1 MQTFEAPIIIAASQV
16 VVWESQFGV
25 ARRRYAFPHC
35 PTVSQ
40 TLGIDSQRRGRLVLH
55 LRYPPLGPKNL
66 APRHR
71 SSQRSAMSETPDQ
84 RANESE
90 EQRERLVAG
99 LRDAVDL
106 GEGKWVRDTL
116 DAMHP
121 ADASDLLEQLSS
133 ERFEAVV
140 ELLGGELPADIL
152 IELREEYRED
162 AVEVMSDEAVVEA
175 LDELETDDATAVLE
189 DLDEDR
195 RERILEELEP
205 EDRAVLEASFE
216 FEEDT
221 AGRLMQREYLAAP
234 EFWTIGQTID
244 FARDNAKTLPTDF
257 YEVYVVDP
265 MNKPLGY
272 VLLSQLLRTER
283 AVKLADI
290 METFTSDIN
299 VDQDQEEVAYQFQ
312 KYALASAPVKDHD
325 GRLVGMI
332 TVDDMVQVIQEE
344 NTEDLLALANVS
356 SADGSDTVW
365 ESVKARAPWLGINL
379 ITAFLASAIIALF
392 EGTLDRLVQL
402 AILMPV
408 VAALAGNAGSQGLAV
423 AVRAIAER
431 EMEGKAGRRAV
442 VRETLTGLVN
452 GVIFAIGVGLVAF
465 FWFQD
470 AKLAI
475 VLGVAML
482 ASFLWAGASGI
493 LVPLTLKRMGA
504 DPAVASSVFVLTLT
518 DTMAFFSFL
527 GLATLFL
534 L

>member
-1 MQTFEAPIIIAASQV
+1 
-16 VVWESQFGV
+16 
-25 ARRRYAFPHC
+25 
-35 PTVSQ
+35 
-40 TLGIDSQRRGRLVLH
+40 
-55 LRYPPLGPKNL
+55 
-66 APRHR
+66 
-71 SSQRSAMSETPDQ
+71 MSETPDQ
-84 RANESE
+84 PVPDDE
-90 EQRERLVAG
+90 EQRAQLASD
-99 LRDAVDL
+99 LRDAIDL
-106 GEGKWVRDTL
+106 GEGDWIRDTL
-116 DAMHP
+116 DDMHP
-121 ADASDLLEQLSS
+121 ADASDLLEHLST
-133 ERFEAVV
+133 ERFEAAV
-140 ELLGGELPADIL
+140 ELLDGELPSEIL

-162 AVEVMSDEAVVEA
+162 AVEIMSDEAVVEA
-175 LDELETDDATAVLE
+175 LDDLETDDATAVLE

-195 RERILEELEP
+195 RERILDELEP

-221 AGRLMQREYLAAP
+221 AGRLMQREFLAAP

-244 FARDNAKTLPTDF
+244 FARDNAADLPTDF
-257 YEVYVVDP
+257 YEIYVVDP
-265 MNKPLGY
+265 TNKPLGY
-272 VLLSQLLRTER
+272 VLLSQLLRTGR
-283 AVKLADI
+283 DVKLADI
-290 METFTSDIN
+290 MGSFNSDIH

-312 KYALASAPVKDHD
+312 KYALASAPVKDHE

-332 TVDDMVQVIQEE
+332 TVDDMVHVIQEE

-379 ITAFLASAIIALF
+379 ITAFVASAIIALF

-442 VRETLTGLVN
+442 VRETLTGVVN
-452 GVIFAIGVGLVAF
+452 GGIFAIGVALVAL

-470 AKLAI
+470 VKLSI
-475 VLGVAML
+475 ILGVAMF
-482 ASFLWAGASGI
+482 ASFVWAGVSGI

-518 DTMAFFSFL
+518 DVMAFFSFL

>member
-1 MQTFEAPIIIAASQV
+1 
-16 VVWESQFGV
+16 
-25 ARRRYAFPHC
+25 
-35 PTVSQ
+35 
-40 TLGIDSQRRGRLVLH
+40 
-55 LRYPPLGPKNL
+55 
-66 APRHR
+66 
-71 SSQRSAMSETPDQ
+71 MSETPQNPVDE
-84 RANESE
+84 AE
-90 EQRERLVAG
+90 ERRELQAAELREAIDAG
-99 LRDAVDL
+99 A
-106 GEGKWVRDTL
+106 ENWVRETL

-140 ELLGGELPADIL
+140 DLLGGELPAEIL
-152 IELREEYRED
+152 IELRDEYRED
-162 AVEVMSDEAVVEA
+162 AVEVMTDEAVVEA

-205 EDRAVLEASFE
+205 QDRAVLEASFE

-221 AGRLMQREYLAAP
+221 AGRLMQREFLAAP
-234 EFWTIGQTID
+234 EFWSVGQTID
-244 FARDNAKTLPTDF
+244 FARDNAEELPTDF
-257 YEVYVVDP
+257 YEIYVVDP
-265 MNKPLGY
+265 SNKPLGY
-272 VLLSQLLRTER
+272 VLLSQLLRTHR
-283 AVKLADI
+283 DINLSDI
-290 METFTSDIN
+290 MEPFHSDIH
-299 VDQDQEEVAYQFQ
+299 VDLDQEEVAYQFQ

-379 ITAFLASAIIALF
+379 ITAFIASAIIAVF
-392 EGTLDRLVQL
+392 EGALDRLVQL

-431 EMEGKAGRRAV
+431 EMEGKAGRRAI

-452 GVIFAIGVGLVAF
+452 GIIFAIGVGLVAL

-470 AKLAI
+470 LKLAI

-482 ASFLWAGASGI
+482 ASFVWAGVSGI

>member
-1 MQTFEAPIIIAASQV
+1 MSEAPD
-16 VVWESQFGV
+16 
-25 ARRRYAFPHC
+25 P
-35 PTVSQ
+35 
-40 TLGIDSQRRGRLVLH
+40 
-55 LRYPPLGPKNL
+55 
-66 APRHR
+66 
-71 SSQRSAMSETPDQ
+71 SAQDG
-84 RANESE
+84 E
-90 EQRERLVAG
+90 EQRAQLASD
-99 LRDAVDL
+99 LRDAIDL
-106 GEGKWVRDTL
+106 GEGDWVRKTL
-116 DAMHP
+116 EAMHP
-121 ADASDLLEQLSS
+121 ADASDLLEHLST
-133 ERFEAVV
+133 EKFEAVV
-140 ELLGGELPADIL
+140 ELLGGELPSDIL

-175 LDELETDDATAVLE
+175 LDDLETDDATAVLE

-195 RERILEELEP
+195 RERILDELEP

-221 AGRLMQREYLAAP
+221 AGRLMQRDFLAAP

-244 FARDNAKTLPTDF
+244 FARDNAEELPTDF
-257 YEVYVVDP
+257 YEIYVVDP
-265 MNKPLGY
+265 SNKPLGY

-283 AVKLADI
+283 DVKLADI
-290 METFTSDIN
+290 MEAFHSDIH
-299 VDQDQEEVAYQFQ
+299 VDLDQEEVAYQFQ
-312 KYALASAPVKDHD
+312 KYALASAPVKDRD

-332 TVDDMVQVIQEE
+332 TVDDMVHVIQEE

-379 ITAFLASAIIALF
+379 ITAFVASAIIAVF
-392 EGTLDRLVQL
+392 EGTIDRLVQL

-452 GVIFAIGVGLVAF
+452 GVIFAIGVGLVAL

-470 AKLAI
+470 VNLAI

-482 ASFLWAGASGI
+482 ASFFWAGISGI

>member
-1 MQTFEAPIIIAASQV
+1 
-16 VVWESQFGV
+16 
-25 ARRRYAFPHC
+25 
-35 PTVSQ
+35 
-40 TLGIDSQRRGRLVLH
+40 
-55 LRYPPLGPKNL
+55 
-66 APRHR
+66 
-71 SSQRSAMSETPDQ
+71 MSEIPDKPVPDD
-84 RANESE
+84 E
-90 EQRERLVAG
+90 EQRAQLASD
-99 LRDAVDL
+99 LRDAIDL
-106 GEGKWVRDTL
+106 GEGDWIRDTL
-116 DAMHP
+116 DDMHP
-121 ADASDLLEQLSS
+121 ADASDLLEHLST
-133 ERFEAVV
+133 ERFEAAV
-140 ELLGGELPADIL
+140 ELLDGELPSEIL

-162 AVEVMSDEAVVEA
+162 AVEIMSDEAVVEA
-175 LDELETDDATAVLE
+175 LDDLETDDATAVLE

-195 RERILEELEP
+195 RERILDELEP

-221 AGRLMQREYLAAP
+221 AGRLMQREFLAAP

-244 FARDNAKTLPTDF
+244 FARDNAGDLPTDF
-257 YEVYVVDP
+257 YEIYVVDP
-265 MNKPLGY
+265 TNKPLGY
-272 VLLSQLLRTER
+272 VLLSQLLRTGR
-283 AVKLADI
+283 DVKLADI
-290 METFTSDIN
+290 MGSFNSDIH

-312 KYALASAPVKDHD
+312 KYALASAPVKDHE

-332 TVDDMVQVIQEE
+332 TVDDMVHVIQEE

-379 ITAFLASAIIALF
+379 ITAFVASAIIALF

-442 VRETLTGLVN
+442 VRETLTGVVN
-452 GVIFAIGVGLVAF
+452 GGIFAIGVALVAL

-470 AKLAI
+470 VKLSI
-475 VLGVAML
+475 ILGVAMF
-482 ASFLWAGASGI
+482 ASFVWAGVSGI

-518 DTMAFFSFL
+518 DVMAFFSFL

>member
-1 MQTFEAPIIIAASQV
+1 
-16 VVWESQFGV
+16 
-25 ARRRYAFPHC
+25 
-35 PTVSQ
+35 
-40 TLGIDSQRRGRLVLH
+40 
-55 LRYPPLGPKNL
+55 
-66 APRHR
+66 
-71 SSQRSAMSETPDQ
+71 MSETPETQ
-84 RANESE
+84 AELAE
-90 EQRERLVAG
+90 ERRELLIAELREAIDAG
-99 LRDAVDL
+99 AA
-106 GEGKWVRDTL
+106 KQVRGL
-116 DAMHP
+116 LEAEHP
-121 ADASDLLEQLSS
+121 ADASDFLEQLSS
-133 ERFEAVV
+133 ERFEAVMD
-140 ELLGGELPADIL
+140 LLGGDLPADIL

-205 EDRAVLEASFE
+205 EDRAVLEASFD

-221 AGRLMQREYLAAP
+221 AGRLMQREFLAAP
-234 EFWTIGQTID
+234 EFWSVGQTID
-244 FARDNAKTLPTDF
+244 YARENAEDLPTDF
-257 YEVYVVDP
+257 YEIYVVDP
-265 MNKPLGY
+265 TNRPLGY

-283 AVKLADI
+283 DVQLADI
-290 METFTSDIN
+290 METFHSDIH

-332 TVDDMVQVIQEE
+332 TVDDMVHVIQEE

-379 ITAFLASAIIALF
+379 ITAFIASAIIALF

-465 FWFQD
+465 FWFSD
-470 AKLAI
+470 VKLAV
-475 VLGVAML
+475 VLAAAML
-482 ASFLWAGASGI
+482 ASFAWAGVSGI
-493 LVPLTLKRMGA
+493 LVPLALKRMGA

>member
-1 MQTFEAPIIIAASQV
+1 
-16 VVWESQFGV
+16 
-25 ARRRYAFPHC
+25 
-35 PTVSQ
+35 
-40 TLGIDSQRRGRLVLH
+40 
-55 LRYPPLGPKNL
+55 
-66 APRHR
+66 
-71 SSQRSAMSETPDQ
+71 MSETP
-84 RANESE
+84 ESQAEFAE
-90 EQRERLVAG
+90 ERRELLIAELREAIDSGAAKQVRG
-99 LRDAVDL
+99 LLEA
-106 GEGKWVRDTL
+106 E
-116 DAMHP
+116 HP
-121 ADASDLLEQLSS
+121 ADASDFLEQLSS
-133 ERFEAVV
+133 ERFEAVMD
-140 ELLGGELPADIL
+140 LLGGDLPADIL

-216 FEEDT
+216 FDEDT
-221 AGRLMQREYLAAP
+221 AGRLMQREFLAAP
-234 EFWTIGQTID
+234 EFWSVGQTID
-244 FARDNAKTLPTDF
+244 YARENAEELPTDF
-257 YEVYVVDP
+257 YEIYVVDP
-265 MNKPLGY
+265 TNRPLGY

-283 AVKLADI
+283 DVPLAEI
-290 METFTSDIN
+290 METFHSDIH

-332 TVDDMVQVIQEE
+332 TVDDMVHVIQEE

-379 ITAFLASAIIALF
+379 ITAFIASAIIALF

-442 VRETLTGLVN
+442 IRETLTGIVN

-465 FWFQD
+465 FWFSD
-470 AKLAI
+470 VKLAI
-475 VLGVAML
+475 VLAVAML
-482 ASFLWAGASGI
+482 ASFMWAGASGI

>member
-1 MQTFEAPIIIAASQV
+1 
-16 VVWESQFGV
+16 
-25 ARRRYAFPHC
+25 
-35 PTVSQ
+35 
-40 TLGIDSQRRGRLVLH
+40 
-55 LRYPPLGPKNL
+55 
-66 APRHR
+66 
-71 SSQRSAMSETPDQ
+71 MSEADPIPAQDGEDQ
-84 RANESE
+84 QA
-90 EQRERLVAG
+90 QLAAD
-99 LRDAVDL
+99 LRDAINAGDVDQIR
-106 GEGKWVRDTL
+106 GIL
-116 DAMHP
+116 DGLHP
-121 ADASDLLEQLSS
+121 ADASDLLEHLST
-133 ERFEAVV
+133 ERFETTV
-140 ELLGGELPADIL
+140 ELLGGELPAEIL

-244 FARDNAKTLPTDF
+244 FARDNAEDLPSDF

-265 MNKPLGY
+265 TNKPLGY
-272 VLLSQLLRTER
+272 VLLSQLLQTER
-283 AVKLADI
+283 DVKLAEI
-290 METFTSDIN
+290 MEPFHSDIH

-312 KYALASAPVKDHD
+312 KYALASAPVKDRD

-332 TVDDMVQVIQEE
+332 TVDDMVHVIQEE

-379 ITAFLASAIIALF
+379 ITAFFASAIIALF
-392 EGTLDRLVQL
+392 EGALDRLVQL

-452 GVIFAIGVGLVAF
+452 GVIFAVGVGLVAL
-465 FWFQD
+465 FWFRD
-470 AKLAI
+470 INLAL
-475 VLGVAML
+475 VLAVAML
-482 ASFLWAGASGI
+482 ASFLWAGISGI

>member
-1 MQTFEAPIIIAASQV
+1 
-16 VVWESQFGV
+16 
-25 ARRRYAFPHC
+25 
-35 PTVSQ
+35 
-40 TLGIDSQRRGRLVLH
+40 
-55 LRYPPLGPKNL
+55 
-66 APRHR
+66 
-71 SSQRSAMSETPDQ
+71 MSETPETQ
-84 RANESE
+84 AELAE
-90 EQRERLVAG
+90 ERRELLIAELREAIDAG
-99 LRDAVDL
+99 AA
-106 GEGKWVRDTL
+106 KQVRGL
-116 DAMHP
+116 LEAEHP
-121 ADASDLLEQLSS
+121 ADASDFLEQLSS
-133 ERFEAVV
+133 ERFEAVMD
-140 ELLGGELPADIL
+140 LLGGELPADIL

-205 EDRAVLEASFE
+205 ENRAVLEASFD
-216 FEEDT
+216 FDEDT
-221 AGRLMQREYLAAP
+221 AGRLMQREFLAAP
-234 EFWTIGQTID
+234 EFWSVGQTID
-244 FARDNAKTLPTDF
+244 YARENAEDLPTDF
-257 YEVYVVDP
+257 YEIYVVDP
-265 MNKPLGY
+265 TNRPLGY

-283 AVKLADI
+283 DIQLADI
-290 METFTSDIN
+290 METFHSDIH

-332 TVDDMVQVIQEE
+332 TVDDMVHVIQEE

-379 ITAFLASAIIALF
+379 ITAFIASAIIALF

-465 FWFQD
+465 FWFSD
-470 AKLAI
+470 VKLAI
-475 VLGVAML
+475 VLAAAML
-482 ASFLWAGASGI
+482 ASFAWAGVSGI
-493 LVPLTLKRMGA
+493 LVPLALKRMGA

>member
-1 MQTFEAPIIIAASQV
+1 MPSEDGEELQEQLAA
-16 VVWESQFGV
+16 E
-25 ARRRYAFPHC
+25 
-35 PTVSQ
+35 
-40 TLGIDSQRRGRLVLH
+40 
-55 LRYPPLGPKNL
+55 
-66 APRHR
+66 
-71 SSQRSAMSETPDQ
+71 
-84 RANESE
+84 
-90 EQRERLVAG
+90 
-99 LRDAVDL
+99 LRDAIDASD
-106 GEGKWVRDTL
+106 GDWVSETL
-116 DAMHP
+116 ESLHP
-121 ADASDLLEQLSS
+121 ADASDLLEQLST
-133 ERFEAVV
+133 ERFEATV

-162 AVEVMSDEAVVEA
+162 AVEAMSDEAVVEA
-175 LDELETDDATAVLE
+175 LDELDTDDATAILE
-189 DLDEDR
+189 DVDEDR
-195 RERILEELEP
+195 RERILDELEP

-216 FEEDT
+216 FDEDT
-221 AGRLMQREYLAAP
+221 AGRLMQRDYLAAP
-234 EFWTIGQTID
+234 EFWTVGEAID
-244 FARDNAKTLPTDF
+244 FARDNADELPTDF
-257 YEVYVVDP
+257 YEIYVVDP

-290 METFTSDIN
+290 MEVLNSDIH
-299 VDQDQEEVAYQFQ
+299 VDMDQEEVAYQFQ
-312 KYALASAPVKDHD
+312 KYALASAPIKDHE

-332 TVDDMVQVIQEE
+332 TVDDMVHVIQEE

-365 ESVKARAPWLGINL
+365 ESVKARAPWLAVNL
-379 ITAFLASAIIALF
+379 LTAFFASAIIAFF
-392 EGTLDRLVQL
+392 EGALDRLVQL

-431 EMEGKAGRRAV
+431 EMEGKASRRAI

-452 GVIFAIGVGLVAF
+452 GIIFAIGVGLIAY
-465 FWFQD
+465 FWFQKMD
-470 AKLAI
+470 LAI
-475 VLGVAML
+475 VLAAAML
-482 ASFLWAGASGI
+482 ASFLWAGVSGI
-493 LVPLTLKRMGA
+493 LVPLALKRMGA

>member
-1 MQTFEAPIIIAASQV
+1 
-16 VVWESQFGV
+16 
-25 ARRRYAFPHC
+25 
-35 PTVSQ
+35 
-40 TLGIDSQRRGRLVLH
+40 
-55 LRYPPLGPKNL
+55 
-66 APRHR
+66 
-71 SSQRSAMSETPDQ
+71 MSETPDQ
-84 RANESE
+84 PVPDDE
-90 EQRERLVAG
+90 EQRAQLASD
-99 LRDAVDL
+99 LRDAIDL
-106 GEGKWVRDTL
+106 GEGDWIRDTL
-116 DAMHP
+116 EDMHP
-121 ADASDLLEQLSS
+121 ADASDLLEHLST
-133 ERFEAVV
+133 ERFEAAV
-140 ELLGGELPADIL
+140 ELLDGELPSEIL

-162 AVEVMSDEAVVEA
+162 AVEIMSDEAVVEA
-175 LDELETDDATAVLE
+175 LDDLETDDATAVLE

-195 RERILEELEP
+195 RERILDELEP

-221 AGRLMQREYLAAP
+221 AGRLMQREFLAAP

-244 FARDNAKTLPTDF
+244 FARDNAEDLPTDF
-257 YEVYVVDP
+257 YEIYVVDP
-265 MNKPLGY
+265 TNKPLGY
-272 VLLSQLLRTER
+272 VLLSQLLRTGR
-283 AVKLADI
+283 DVKLADI
-290 METFTSDIN
+290 MGSFNSDIH
-299 VDQDQEEVAYQFQ
+299 VDMDQEEVAYQFQ

-332 TVDDMVQVIQEE
+332 TVDDMVHVIQEE

-379 ITAFLASAIIALF
+379 ITAFVASAIIALF
-392 EGTLDRLVQL
+392 EGTLDRVVQL

-442 VRETLTGLVN
+442 VRETLTGVVN
-452 GVIFAIGVGLVAF
+452 GVIFAIGVALVSL

-470 AKLAI
+470 VKLSI
-475 VLGVAML
+475 IIGVAMF
-482 ASFLWAGASGI
+482 ASFVWAGVSGI

-518 DTMAFFSFL
+518 DVMAFFSFL

>member
-1 MQTFEAPIIIAASQV
+1 
-16 VVWESQFGV
+16 
-25 ARRRYAFPHC
+25 
-35 PTVSQ
+35 
-40 TLGIDSQRRGRLVLH
+40 
-55 LRYPPLGPKNL
+55 
-66 APRHR
+66 
-71 SSQRSAMSETPDQ
+71 MSEASDLPDNDGDDA
-84 RANESE
+84 R
-90 EQRERLVAG
+90 EQQVSD
-99 LRDAVDL
+99 LRDAID
-106 GEGKWVRDTL
+106 GGNRDWIRETL
-116 DAMHP
+116 DEMHP
-121 ADASDLLEQLSS
+121 ADASDLLEQLST
-133 ERFEAVV
+133 ERFEATV
-140 ELLGGELPADIL
+140 ELLGDDLPPEIL

-195 RERILEELEP
+195 RERILDELEP

-221 AGRLMQREYLAAP
+221 AGRLMQRDFLAAP
-234 EFWTIGQTID
+234 EFWTVGQTID
-244 FARDNAKTLPTDF
+244 FARDNADDLPTDF
-257 YEVYVVDP
+257 YEIYVVDP

-283 AVKLADI
+283 EIKLSDI
-290 METFTSDIN
+290 METFHSDIH
-299 VDQDQEEVAYQFQ
+299 VDLDQEEVAYQFQ
-312 KYALASAPVKDHD
+312 KYALASAPVKDRD

-332 TVDDMVQVIQEE
+332 TVDDMVHVIQEE

-379 ITAFLASAIIALF
+379 ITAFFASAIIAVF
-392 EGTLDRLVQL
+392 EGALDRLVQL

-431 EMEGKAGRRAV
+431 EMEGKAGRRAI
-442 VRETLTGLVN
+442 VRETLTGIVN
-452 GVIFAIGVGLVAF
+452 GVIFAIGVGVVAQ

-470 AKLAI
+470 VRLSVVLAA
-475 VLGVAML
+475 AML
-482 ASFLWAGASGI
+482 ASFIWAGVSGI
-493 LVPLTLKRMGA
+493 IVPLALKRAGA

>member
-1 MQTFEAPIIIAASQV
+1 
-16 VVWESQFGV
+16 
-25 ARRRYAFPHC
+25 
-35 PTVSQ
+35 
-40 TLGIDSQRRGRLVLH
+40 
-55 LRYPPLGPKNL
+55 
-66 APRHR
+66 
-71 SSQRSAMSETPDQ
+71 MSETP
-84 RANESE
+84 ESQAELAE
-90 EQRERLVAG
+90 ERREMLMAELREAIDAG
-99 LRDAVDL
+99 AA
-106 GEGKWVRDTL
+106 KQVRGLLETQ
-116 DAMHP
+116 HP
-121 ADASDLLEQLSS
+121 ADASDFLEQLSG
-133 ERFEAVV
+133 ERFEAVMD
-140 ELLGGELPADIL
+140 LLGGELPADIL

-175 LDELETDDATAVLE
+175 LDELDTDDATAVLE

-195 RERILEELEP
+195 RERIFEELEP

-221 AGRLMQREYLAAP
+221 AGRLMQREFLAAP
-234 EFWTIGQTID
+234 EFWSVGQTID
-244 FARDNAKTLPTDF
+244 YARENAEDLPTDF
-257 YEVYVVDP
+257 YEIYVVDP
-265 MNKPLGY
+265 TNKPLGY
-272 VLLSQLLRTER
+272 VLLSQLLRAER
-283 AVKLADI
+283 EVKLADI
-290 METFTSDIN
+290 METFHSDIH

-312 KYALASAPVKDHD
+312 KYALASAPVKDRE

-332 TVDDMVQVIQEE
+332 TVDDMVHVIQEE

-379 ITAFLASAIIALF
+379 ITAFVASAIIALF
-392 EGTLDRLVQL
+392 ENALDRLVQL

-442 VRETLTGLVN
+442 IRETLTGLVN
-452 GVIFAIGVGLVAF
+452 GVIFAIGVGLVAL

-470 AKLAI
+470 INLAI
-475 VLGVAML
+475 VLAVAML

>member
-1 MQTFEAPIIIAASQV
+1 
-16 VVWESQFGV
+16 
-25 ARRRYAFPHC
+25 
-35 PTVSQ
+35 
-40 TLGIDSQRRGRLVLH
+40 
-55 LRYPPLGPKNL
+55 
-66 APRHR
+66 
-71 SSQRSAMSETPDQ
+71 MSETP
-84 RANESE
+84 ESQAEFAE
-90 EQRERLVAG
+90 ERRELLIAELREAIDSGAAKQVRG
-99 LRDAVDL
+99 LLEA
-106 GEGKWVRDTL
+106 E
-116 DAMHP
+116 HP
-121 ADASDLLEQLSS
+121 ADASDFLEQLSS
-133 ERFEAVV
+133 ERFEAVMD
-140 ELLGGELPADIL
+140 LLGGDLPADIL

-195 RERILEELEP
+195 RERILEELQP

-216 FEEDT
+216 FDEDT
-221 AGRLMQREYLAAP
+221 AGRLMQREFLAAP
-234 EFWTIGQTID
+234 EFWSVGQTID
-244 FARDNAKTLPTDF
+244 YARENAEELPTDF
-257 YEVYVVDP
+257 YEIYVVDP
-265 MNKPLGY
+265 TNRPLGY

-283 AVKLADI
+283 DVPLAEI
-290 METFTSDIN
+290 METFHSDIH

-332 TVDDMVQVIQEE
+332 TVDDMVHVIQEE

-379 ITAFLASAIIALF
+379 ITAFIASAIIALF

-442 VRETLTGLVN
+442 IRETLTGIVN

-465 FWFQD
+465 FWFSD
-470 AKLAI
+470 VKLAI
-475 VLGVAML
+475 VLAAAML
-482 ASFLWAGASGI
+482 ASFMWAGASGI

>member
-1 MQTFEAPIIIAASQV
+1 MT
-16 VVWESQFGV
+16 
-25 ARRRYAFPHC
+25 
-35 PTVSQ
+35 
-40 TLGIDSQRRGRLVLH
+40 
-55 LRYPPLGPKNL
+55 
-66 APRHR
+66 
-71 SSQRSAMSETPDQ
+71 ETPQSPEDD
-84 RANESE
+84 RE
-90 EQRERLVAG
+90 ERRERLVAE
-99 LRDAVDL
+99 LREAIDVGAS
-106 GEGKWVRDTL
+106 KKVRETL
-116 DAMHP
+116 EAQHP

-140 ELLGGELPADIL
+140 DLLGGELPADIL
-152 IELREEYRED
+152 IELREEFRED
-162 AVEVMSDEAVVEA
+162 AVEVMTDEAVVEA

-221 AGRLMQREYLAAP
+221 AGRLMQREFLAAP
-234 EFWTIGQTID
+234 EFWSIGQTID
-244 FARDNAKTLPTDF
+244 YARENADALPTDF
-257 YEVYVVDP
+257 YEIYVVDP
-265 MNKPLGY
+265 TNKPLGY

-283 AVKLADI
+283 DVKLADI
-290 METFTSDIN
+290 METFHSDIR

-312 KYALASAPVKDHD
+312 KYALASAPVKDQD

-332 TVDDMVQVIQEE
+332 TVDDMVHVIQEE

-379 ITAFLASAIIALF
+379 ITAFIASAIIAMF
-392 EGTLDRLVQL
+392 EGALDRLVQL

-431 EMEGKAGRRAV
+431 EMEGKSGRRAV

-452 GVIFAIGVGLVAF
+452 GIIFAIGVGLVAL

-470 AKLAI
+470 VKLSL
-475 VLGVAML
+475 VLAVAML
-482 ASFLWAGASGI
+482 ASFIWAGVSGI

-518 DTMAFFSFL
+518 DVMAFFSFL

>member
-1 MQTFEAPIIIAASQV
+1 
-16 VVWESQFGV
+16 
-25 ARRRYAFPHC
+25 
-35 PTVSQ
+35 
-40 TLGIDSQRRGRLVLH
+40 
-55 LRYPPLGPKNL
+55 
-66 APRHR
+66 
-71 SSQRSAMSETPDQ
+71 MSEKSSIPADDG
-84 RANESE
+84 E
-90 EQRERLVAG
+90 ERRELLVAE
-99 LRDAVDL
+99 LREAIDA
-106 GEGKWVRDTL
+106 GASKIVRETL
-116 DAMHP
+116 EAEHP

-133 ERFEAVV
+133 ERFEAVLD
-140 ELLGGELPADIL
+140 LLGGELPADIL

-162 AVEVMSDEAVVEA
+162 AVEVMTDEAVVDA

-216 FEEDT
+216 FDEDT
-221 AGRLMQREYLAAP
+221 AGRLMQREFLAAP
-234 EFWTIGQTID
+234 EFWSIGQTID
-244 FARDNAKTLPTDF
+244 YARDNAAELPTDF
-257 YEVYVVDP
+257 YEIYVVDP
-265 MNKPLGY
+265 TNKPLGY
-272 VLLSQLLRTER
+272 VLLSQLLRAER
-283 AVKLADI
+283 DVKLADI
-290 METFTSDIN
+290 MEAFHSDIR

-312 KYALASAPVKDHD
+312 KYALASAPVKDRD

-332 TVDDMVQVIQEE
+332 TVDDMVHVIQEE

-379 ITAFLASAIIALF
+379 ITAFIASGIIALF
-392 EGTLDRLVQL
+392 EGTLDQLVQL

-431 EMEGKAGRRAV
+431 EMEGNSGRRAV
-442 VRETLTGLVN
+442 VRETLTGIVN

-465 FWFQD
+465 FWFKD
-470 AKLAI
+470 VNLAI
-475 VLGVAML
+475 VLAVAML
-482 ASFLWAGASGI
+482 ASFIWAGISGI